1 MHTLDYILQKMINV
15 DSIIYS
21 HDSSFSTMCKFWN
34 DIYENNELKSS
45 NISPTI
51 KHTLYNFIIK
61 KDEKSNIEFLKSV
74 VDNIFFSEND
84 KNMFFDIFCKAK
96 RIYNAFTR
104 IKYIYKFKKAE
115 IQINHD
121 LYLNPI
127 DISKNNYITI
137 LQNDKKYLFTTSD
150 IINIMNSSLSNA
162 PHFFVNPLI
171 SKNPYNNIPFNKS
184 TLYNIYF
191 FIKNSNYIMPPLIKG
206 FFMTNFNLHLFVKE
220 YEAIIRD
227 IAIENFIFKSDSNV
241 LYNVVIN
248 MLNKY
253 DIKNNFSIHE
263 DFPQEKLVSIMRPY
277 LYLYYMSRFSFM
289 VNKKENAYY
298 ELIYKLNVFF
308 NYNPR
313 FGRKY
318 VKTDKITKQKIETFD
333 DKHIDFYSIKKNDF
347 KNSHIE
353 PYREN
358 EFIEE
363 ENEEDEEDEESVEED
378 IIIPLNFNNT
388 SSRVNIQQIVYNY
401 TSNIQHIDH
410 NIHITPNNNSST
422 LISSDSSD
430 SSYICEDEIE
440 NQEEDFDF

>member
-45 NISPTI
+45 NISP
-51 KHTLYNFIIK
+51 
-61 KDEKSNIEFLKSV
+61 
-74 VDNIFFSEND
+74 
-84 KNMFFDIFCKAK
+84 K

-277 LYLYYMSRFSFM
+277 LYL
-289 VNKKENAYY
+289 
-298 ELIYKLNVFF
+298 
-308 NYNPR
+308 
-313 FGRKY
+313 
-318 VKTDKITKQKIETFD
+318 
-333 DKHIDFYSIKKNDF
+333 
-347 KNSHIE
+347 
-353 PYREN
+353 
-358 EFIEE
+358 
-363 ENEEDEEDEESVEED
+363 
-378 IIIPLNFNNT
+378 
-388 SSRVNIQQIVYNY
+388 
-401 TSNIQHIDH
+401 
-410 NIHITPNNNSST
+410 
-422 LISSDSSD
+422 
-430 SSYICEDEIE
+430 
-440 NQEEDFDF
+440 